1 MNQKIS
7 MQNTLFLVG
16 VAFIFSFAMRLI
28 WVYQF
33 NGYEPYMFNGQFMIS
48 TNDGYLYAEIARD
61 IIAGNELHYRD
72 ETALAIS
79 YMTVFCTQILNVP
92 FESAIFYMSALFGS
106 LIVVPLV
113 LIGKALEKVEV
124 GFIAALIASITLSY
138 YNRTMVGYFDTDML
152 NIVLPTLLMWALL
165 VGIKSKEPRYILYT
179 ILLIILYR
187 WWYPQSFS
195 LEFAFAG
202 IVVLYAIYKYYKQKE
217 DVSFE
222 FTLLGFMLL
231 AMVGADGPLGLGV
244 IALLYIFYKAGY
256 LERYTIYFFL
266 ASVGIFLLAGGF
278 DPIFAK
284 LKGYIFQ
291 NLANMDVT
299 SLELHYYGAMQTVKE
314 SSRIPFD
321 IFANRISGHEVAFM
335 LSIVGY
341 IWLCFKHKNM
351 LLSLPLVGLGFLAYF
366 AGLRFTIY
374 AVPPMALGIGYLI
387 YRISNFTPKPINY
400 FLMILFTVLA
410 LTPNI
415 IHIIGYKIP
424 TVFNKNEV
432 KVLDQ
437 MKSIAGRDDY
447 IVSWWD
453 YGYPIRYYSDVKT
466 VLDGKY
472 HTGAANFSFSYA
484 MKNSQEIAADILRA
498 DVEYEEQRIKKYLKY
513 KDAIQSKEETLDPN
527 IVRMILESGFKD
539 ANDFLAYVESGG
551 EIKMPPK
558 SREVYLFLPNDML
571 GIFPTISKFSEIN
584 LMSGEMEK
592 EPFFFMTRYMQDKGN
607 YIDLGRGVALDKNST
622 SVLFGDTKVP
632 LKYFIT
638 TKYDND
644 MQLHISSEKINPDG
658 ELYAVFMS
666 DYRQLLLLDEEMFNS
681 TFVQLFVLEKYDEKY
696 FQPVIVTPFA
706 KVYKLMK

>member
-7 MQNTLFLVG
+7 MRNTLFLIG
-16 VAFIFSFAMRLI
+16 IAFIFSFAIRLI

-79 YMTVFCTQILNVP
+79 YMTVFFTQILNVP

-113 LIGKALEKVEV
+113 LIGKALDKIEV
-124 GFIAALIASITLSY
+124 GFIAALIASIALSY

-152 NIVLPTLLMWALL
+152 NIVLPTLLVWAFL

-195 LEFAFAG
+195 LEFAFVG
-202 IVVLYAIYKYYKQKE
+202 IVVLYAIYKYYKQKM
-217 DVSFE
+217 DASFE

-231 AMVGADGPLGLGV
+231 AIVGADGMLGLGA
-244 IALLYIFYKAGY
+244 IALLYVFYKAGY
-256 LERYTIYFFL
+256 LEKYAVYFFL
-266 ASVGIFLLAGGF
+266 ASVGIFLFAGGF

-291 NLANMDVT
+291 DLVDAEATNLK
-299 SLELHYYGAMQTVKE
+299 LHYYEAMQTVKE

-321 IFANRISGHEVAFM
+321 IFANRISGHELTFI

-341 IWLCFKHKNM
+341 IWLCLKHKNM
-351 LLSLPLVGLGFLAYF
+351 LLTLPLVGLGFLAYF

-387 YRISNFTPKPINY
+387 YKISSFTPKPINY
-400 FLMILFTVLA
+400 FLMILFTALA

-415 IHIIGYKIP
+415 IHIIGYKVP
-424 TVFNKNEV
+424 TVFNKDEV

-447 IVSWWD
+447 ILSWWD

-466 VLDGKY
+466 ILDGKY
-472 HTGAANFSFSYA
+472 HTGAANFPFSYA

-498 DVEYEEQRIKKYLKY
+498 DVEYEEQRMEKYLKY
-513 KDAIQSKEETLDPN
+513 KDAIRSKEETLDPN

-539 ANDFLAYVESGG
+539 ANDFLVYLESGG

-571 GIFPTISKFSEIN
+571 SIFPTISKFSEID
-584 LMSGEMEK
+584 LMSGKMEK

-607 YIDLGRGVALDKNST
+607 YIDLSRGVALDKDGASI
-622 SVLFGDTKVP
+622 LIGDTKIT
-632 LKYFIT
+632 LNRFIT
-638 TKYDND
+638 TKYDKD
-644 MQLHISSEKINPDG
+644 MQLQINSETLNPKG

-681 TFVQLFVLEKYDEKY
+681 TFVQLFVLQNYDEQY
-696 FQPVIVTPFA
+696 FKPIILTPFA
-706 KVYKLMK
+706 KVYKLMQ

>member
-1 MNQKIS
+1 